1 MKRLDE
7 LPSANLTLAVLREID
22 GCNEPVVVR
31 YGYGSGF
38 EPLKS
43 PEAETPRLPKAKLY
57 R

>member
-7 LPSANLTLAVLREID
+7 LPPANLMLAVVREVD

-31 YGYGSGF
+31 YGYGAGF
-38 EPLKS
+38 EAPRT
-43 PEAETPRLPKAKLY
+43 PQAATPRPRARIY